1 MIAGVNVLELV
12 AVAGGAL
19 GFVTLL
25 VVIQAGNR
33 GRGRAEIIRGV
44 GVLWAAVAGS
54 LAAVIALKALLGGL
68 FDVQFSGGTRL
79 LWRSLSSGQA
89 AILAALVAVV
99 IALYVLAFVAVRRL
113 LAPARGIAVHPA
125 DLPEDDAG

>member
-1 MIAGVNVLELV
+1 MIAGVNVLELIV
-12 AVAGGAL
+12 VAGGAL

-25 VVIQAGNR
+25 VVVQAAHR
-33 GRGRAEIIRGV
+33 GRGRAEILRAV

-68 FDVQFSGGTRL
+68 FDVQFSGGARL

-89 AILAALVAVV
+89 VVLVALLLAV

-113 LAPARGIAVHPA
+113 LAPAGGPGVHPA
-125 DLPEDDAG
+125 DVPEDDAG